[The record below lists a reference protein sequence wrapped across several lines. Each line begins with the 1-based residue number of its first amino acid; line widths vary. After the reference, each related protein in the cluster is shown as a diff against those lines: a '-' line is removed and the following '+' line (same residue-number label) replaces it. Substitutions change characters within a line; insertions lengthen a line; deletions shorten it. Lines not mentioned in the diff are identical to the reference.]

1 MNWTGGS
8 LSRSRKQNANLS
20 VVQKRHF
27 ARARGRLL
35 HERPSPQ
42 HIDISIF
49 NDAETDD
56 AMLHGITKSVPN
68 HHRERQGSQ
77 MTLDQFENLRPV
89 VKQLQSLR
97 PHCSLETTLPTPSS
111 QPQSHTCYRGDY
123 QTNPL
128 PTKKPRY
135 QGPAY
140 FRKANE
146 KLANSMT
153 RSPIT
158 TPPAV
163 DELEA
168 KRRELLATFDW
179 VGLERMKPV
188 RMKFVNAEDRDLIGK
203 RRFVKGHQAANHAYI
218 QQHRTPLLNASDK
231 LNTMRTASHSSA
243 SPGKISVRI
252 GSSRRDLSPDRRQHK
267 GLRLIDEYRS
277 PLPDEMLFDD
287 QESFNGVRSAS
298 ANSKKT
304 IHHSASTSD
313 DMLFGFGSSDSIT
326 RMSHEPKAADRLHHY
341 QALYLKSQMLSFD
354 SHPSAMNNVS
364 SDSGS
369 GHTLGAPLLEGKSH
383 THRPQRQR
391 MTDST
396 HSQLQKVPAS
406 SNAPS
411 SNQLDRDGPTTFNL
425 SEFSE
430 PAYRPESDFQAG
442 QRAPPQD
449 DSNIRNHKTIQS
461 PICSAHAH
469 VEDP

>member
-35 HERPSPQ
+35 HGRPSPQ

-49 NDAETDD
+49 NDAERDD

-97 PHCSLETTLPTPSS
+97 PHCSLETTPPAPSS
-111 QPQSHTCYRGDY
+111 QPQSQTCYRGDY

-153 RSPIT
+153 GNPTT

-188 RMKFVNAEDRDLIGK
+188 KMKFVNAEDRDLIGK
-203 RRFVKGHQAANHAYI
+203 RRFVKGNQAANNAYV

-231 LNTMRTASHSSA
+231 LKLMRTASHSSA

-267 GLRLIDEYRS
+267 GLRLSNEYRS

-313 DMLFGFGSSDSIT
+313 DMLFGFGSSDGIT

-341 QALYLKSQMLSFD
+341 QAPYSKSQMLSYD

-369 GHTLGAPLLEGKSH
+369 GHT
-383 THRPQRQR
+383 HRSQRQR

-396 HSQLQKVPAS
+396 HSQLQKVPAG

-411 SNQLDRDGPTTFNL
+411 SNQLDPEGPSTFNF

-430 PAYRPESDFQAG
+430 PTYRAQSDFQAR

-449 DSNIRNHKTIQS
+449 DSNTRNHKTAQS